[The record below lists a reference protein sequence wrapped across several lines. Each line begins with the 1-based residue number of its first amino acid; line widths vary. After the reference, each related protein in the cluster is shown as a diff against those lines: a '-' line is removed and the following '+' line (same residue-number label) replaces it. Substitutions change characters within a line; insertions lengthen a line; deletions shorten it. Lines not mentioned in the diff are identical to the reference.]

1 MCITLFLFFQI
12 QTLHK
17 FFKVNR
23 ALGLCA
29 YERLRGGRAL
39 VENVT
44 ERTPMS
50 VMAIS
55 ERGN

>member
-1 MCITLFLFFQI
+1 VRLLFKRGFYSREAYNSEN
-12 QTLHK
+12 T
-17 FFKVNR
+17 V
-23 ALGLCA
+23 CA

-39 VENVT
+39 VENVR

-55 ERGN
+55 ERGS